1 MTIVGKSSLA
11 SDLASELGLPRS
23 TINDWLTRYAD
34 YLESESRGK
43 RRAYS
48 AKSLNILRE
57 IGEMRN
63 RGLSSFDIEQQLAS
77 RYGLRPEVAQA
88 PAAEDSATG
97 NAPAASREENGGDPG
112 TVQLPALTADTALPM
127 LRPVFEELS
136 GHFRA
141 ECEKL
146 AGQLEKAEAERRRLV
161 RRIWTMSAFL
171 LVGAC
176 ALLLLLGATLYVLY
190 GRMEQ
195 ENRSTRGAVE
205 RLSTG
210 IAERG
215 EIDRREAEAAATR
228 LDEMNVRLDR
238 SPVRSSPANSRP
250 NCRNWSRNT
259 RRKSKPPPGRRTP
272 PTPRAK
278 PPRRRPPPHAENW
291 KRAAANWRSCAPASR
306 NWKPRATRGRRL
318 SLRQPGS
325 CRDPRS
331 RNRPGPDRTDET
343 DPLQQ
348 SRRIVSETL
357 LHTGGTE
364 LRRHAGKSRGG
375 DARRTVGGKGGR
387 RQSARLRNRSQLR
400 TARPRSH
407 DGGKRSAQA
416 PSLRRRRALRRGAR
430 RREFSHFAD
439 PRGGVRLRRRDLG
452 DLKPRSSGQ

>member
-1 MTIVGKSSLA
+1 MTIEGKSYLA
-11 SDLASELGLPRS
+11 SDLASELGLPHS

-238 SPVRSSPANSRP
+238 SRADFQRNLEKLQAELAEQRKAFEAQVQKLEADAATRSEAEKIKLREEFARKQQAELQKLVAEHEAKIKAAAGQADASDAARKAAEEEAAAARRELEKGRRELEELRARFQELEAARNAREKAVSPA
-250 NCRNWSRNT
+250 
-259 RRKSKPPPGRRTP
+259 
-272 PTPRAK
+272 
-278 PPRRRPPPHAENW
+278 
-291 KRAAANWRSCAPASR
+291 
-306 NWKPRATRGRRL
+306 
-318 SLRQPGS
+318 
-325 CRDPRS
+325 
-331 RNRPGPDRTDET
+331 
-343 DPLQQ
+343 
-348 SRRIVSETL
+348 
-357 LHTGGTE
+357 
-364 LRRHAGKSRGG
+364 AG
-375 DARRTVGGKGGR
+375 V
-387 RQSARLRNRSQLR
+387 L
-400 TARPRSH
+400 P
-407 DGGKRSAQA
+407 
-416 PSLRRRRALRRGAR
+416 
-430 RREFSHFAD
+430 
-439 PRGGVRLRRRDLG
+439 
-452 DLKPRSSGQ
+452 